1 MIIGIL
7 KDSGNFKLEKLK
19 TPADRR
25 ELENNFKKICQSV
38 ISDKDSFF
46 LKNQNP
52 SYKIETKVMELQSP
66 GPLEIGH
73 LLRLQSRISIKQ
85 FGMDLRDQFMMGKNF
100 FKILFEQREIVQMII
115 NLKYL
120 LKWAKIIY
128 NKYNAQLTIDE
139 AKDLTI
145 NEIIERENANPQIEY

>member
-1 MIIGIL
+1 
-7 KDSGNFKLEKLK
+7 
-19 TPADRR
+19 
-25 ELENNFKKICQSV
+25 
-38 ISDKDSFF
+38 
-46 LKNQNP
+46 
-52 SYKIETKVMELQSP
+52 
-66 GPLEIGH
+66 
-73 LLRLQSRISIKQ
+73 
-85 FGMDLRDQFMMGKNF
+85 MDLRDQFMMGKNF